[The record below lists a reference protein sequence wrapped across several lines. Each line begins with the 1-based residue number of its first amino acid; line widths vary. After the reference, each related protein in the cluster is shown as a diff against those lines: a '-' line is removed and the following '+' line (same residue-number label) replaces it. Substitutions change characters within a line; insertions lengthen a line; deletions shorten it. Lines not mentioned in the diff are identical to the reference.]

1 MITLVQMGGKVNI
14 AACSPFPLVIYFTKV
29 AEKFEIPFKNCSWD
43 SNVKEVLPTLI
54 YIAF

>member
-14 AACSPFPLVIYFTKV
+14 VACSPFPLVIYFTKV
-29 AEKFEIPFKNCSWD
+29 AEKFEISFKNCSWD